1 METEALRGSDVVSDQ
16 VVFQGLASGPG
27 ELHTSH
33 LSCTLGPHHTLSSDL
48 GTSNLRS
55 VQPSAQTSVEV
66 SQVVQTIGV
75 QRNQSQERVSGLFQA
90 RGQ

>member
-1 METEALRGSDVVSDQ
+1 MLPDRCHCPVHFISEETEALRGSDVVSDQ

-48 GTSNLRS
+48 GLTLSSYPGHIPALIL
-55 VQPSAQTSVEV
+55 VT
-66 SQVVQTIGV
+66 
-75 QRNQSQERVSGLFQA
+75 QSPGL
-90 RGQ
+90 GHGD